1 MQLEG
6 LVWCIEC
13 EGNHH
18 LSNHV
23 RTNPSSKL
31 FSTTRPPLVM
41 CHWHG
46 LTIQACGLL
55 DRIMGS
61 LAMDM
66 TRGIGTLSELLCP
79 IIAPQNSGFFFFSPS
94 YLRRK
99 IGFWL
104 WHTNPARFFDFHTW
118 KRHFACPTI
127 VLTFRSLQCLIKC
140 SRRRFVPHIL
150 RWDGDP
156 TTDISP

>member
-13 EGNHH
+13 GGNHH

-23 RTNPSSKL
+23 KTNPSPKLFLHNKTSSSNVPLTWPYYPSVWPSRQDNGLLGHGYDTWHRYLIWIIMSHNSPSKL
-31 FSTTRPPLVM
+31 R
-41 CHWHG
+41 
-46 LTIQACGLL
+46 
-55 DRIMGS
+55 
-61 LAMDM
+61 
-66 TRGIGTLSELLCP
+66 
-79 IIAPQNSGFFFFSPS
+79 FFFFFPS

-127 VLTFRSLQCLIKC
+127 ILVFRSLQRLIKC
-140 SRRRFVPHIL
+140 SRQRFVPHIL
-150 RWDGDP
+150 RRDGDP